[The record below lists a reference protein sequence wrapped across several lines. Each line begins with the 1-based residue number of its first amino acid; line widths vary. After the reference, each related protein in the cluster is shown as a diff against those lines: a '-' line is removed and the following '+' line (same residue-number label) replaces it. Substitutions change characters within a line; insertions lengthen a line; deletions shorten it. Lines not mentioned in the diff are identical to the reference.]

1 MTGIHNTPKVLHI
14 VERDNNGNKTTI
26 RYYREDTLVNFVD
39 DVKLML
45 LKIENE
51 ADRMEREQNDSMD

>member
-51 ADRMEREQNDSMD
+51 ADRTEREQNDTLD

>member
-14 VERDNNGNKTTI
+14 VERDNNGNETTI

-51 ADRMEREQNDSMD
+51 ADRMERKQNDTLD